1 MNYTSPSLEF
11 ASDGSIHI
19 GIDIVSVSLNVKK
32 FDITRG
38 QLLSDG
44 MALRR
49 IYISIRKDGIF
60 YRGSEIRVDDQYL
73 LSEVQKVIGK
83 LTDQIMAEEAA

>member
-1 MNYTSPSLEF
+1 
-11 ASDGSIHI
+11 
-19 GIDIVSVSLNVKK
+19 
-32 FDITRG
+32 
-38 QLLSDG
+38 